1 MTMMIRLL
9 FLIGLFSFSPQISTA
24 QSGGGVPDEEL
35 LNRYGLTLAWW
46 QRAVIDGGRDSVLYV
61 TADEQNLY
69 VQSSSGILTTFNG
82 ESGRQM
88 WSGLV
93 GAPDQRGYA
102 ATSNDEQLL
111 VSAGMQVYSFNKD
124 TGELIWQ
131 LRSPKHPST
140 SPSVN
145 EDQIAIGATD
155 GSVFSFDIN
164 KVRELHEERMLPRWS
179 HMARQWRF
187 KSPTHVVS
195 PPIFSGTTLVFA
207 SQRGIVYGMSSQDK
221 KLKFQFE
228 TDAKIH
234 TPLGSSR
241 EYILVTD
248 DDSRMYCLNKET
260 GRIRWTFSSGAPMKK
275 KPMVIGQQVF
285 VAPTREGLFSLSLV
299 SGRVMWNYLK
309 ASEFLAASETRVYAT
324 DISGHLVILDR
335 ESGRLIGRIPLR
347 QFTERVKNERTDR
360 IYLADK
366 SGLVLGIR
374 ELNSEFPA
382 FHLYPERRPI
392 LPLMG
397 PEEGEEAPMEA
408 ADENAAPAVEDDNP
422 FKN

>member
-1 MTMMIRLL
+1 MTKMIRLL
-9 FLIGLFSFSPQISTA
+9 FLVGLFSFTPQFAAA
-24 QSGGGVPDEEL
+24 QSDGGIPDEQL

-46 QRAVIDGGRDSVLYV
+46 QRAVIDGGRDVVLHV

-69 VQSSSGILTTFNG
+69 VQSTAGILTTFNG
-82 ESGRQM
+82 ETGRQL

-93 GAPDQRGYA
+93 GTPDQRGFA
-102 ATSNDEQLL
+102 ATSNDEQLF
-111 VSAGMQVYSFNKD
+111 VSAGMQIYSFNKD

-131 LRSPKHPST
+131 LRSPEHPST

-145 EDQIAIGATD
+145 DNQIAIGAID
-155 GSVFSFDIN
+155 GSVFTYDIR
-164 KVRELHEERMLPRWS
+164 KVRELHEERMLPQWS
-179 HMARQWRF
+179 HMAKQWRF
-187 KSPTHVVS
+187 KSPLQIVS
-195 PPIFSGTTLVFA
+195 PPIFSGTSIVFA
-207 SQRGIVYGMSSQDK
+207 SQRGIVFGLSSKNK
-221 KLKFQFE
+221 KFKFQFE

-241 EYILVTD
+241 KYILVTD

-260 GRIRWTFSSGAPMKK
+260 GRTRWTFSSGAPMKQ
-275 KPMVIGQQVF
+275 KPLVVGQQVF

-299 SGRVMWNYLK
+299 SGRMMWNYLK
-309 ASEFLAASETRVYAT
+309 ATSFLSASETRVYAT
-324 DISGHLVILDR
+324 DISGNLLILDR
-335 ESGRLIGRIPLR
+335 ENGTLIGRIPLR
-347 QFTERVKNERTDR
+347 QFSERVKNERTDR
-360 IYLADK
+360 IYVADK

-397 PEEGEEAPMEA
+397 PEEDEEAPMETT
-408 ADENAAPAVEDDNP
+408 DENAAPEVEEENP